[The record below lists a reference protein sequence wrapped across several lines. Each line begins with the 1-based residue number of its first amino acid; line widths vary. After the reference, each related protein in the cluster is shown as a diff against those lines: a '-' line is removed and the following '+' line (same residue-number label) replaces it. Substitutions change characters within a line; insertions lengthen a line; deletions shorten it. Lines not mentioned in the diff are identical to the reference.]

1 MSLHKKVKEIIF
13 EILKDGEMHSIEE
26 IKMVASQNGVEIEQ
40 GNPVIRNV
48 VYRLKQEYPNFTS
61 PERGKY
67 KMNLDNQNT
76 DEFDTSSF
84 KQAIEIVSE
93 RIDQLRV
100 LDWRICPE
108 VDLKLARRDTDC
120 LKKISEKI
128 DQYLGGKPNME

>member
-1 MSLHKKVKEIIF
+1 MSLHRRVKEIILGLL
-13 EILKDGEMHSIEE
+13 EDGEMHTIEE

-48 VYRLKQEYPNFTS
+48 VYLLKQEYPNFTS

-76 DEFDTSSF
+76 DEFDTLSF
-84 KQAIEIVSE
+84 KQAIKIVSE

-108 VDLKLARRDTDC
+108 VDLKVSRMDIEYLRKLSD
-120 LKKISEKI
+120 KIHNYFEKTT
-128 DQYLGGKPNME
+128 KE